1 MRIGISCHSTAGGS
15 GILATELGLA
25 LAKRGH
31 MVHFVTTDPP
41 FRLQGFHKNIVC
53 HTVNLVPYPL
63 FRHLPFTLALATKLF
78 EVATEHDIQLWHVH
92 YAIPYAA
99 CAVIAREMMPEEKPF
114 HIVTTLHGT
123 DITLVGSDP
132 SYFHLTKFAME
143 RSCRI
148 TAVSNWL
155 AEETQSTFNL
165 SKPIHTIYN
174 FVNVERFNVP
184 LADRRSLAADDEKII
199 MHISNFRPVKRVTDV
214 VRTFKKVLEHVNA
227 RLIMVGDGPERISA
241 TGVARQLGIGDR
253 ITYLGNYE
261 AVESILPHADLLFQP
276 SEHESFGLV
285 PLEGM
290 VSGVPVLG
298 TASGGI
304 REVVEHGV
312 TGYLCEVGDIEAM
325 TRYALDIL
333 RNEQEAREMGAKGR
347 ERARALFSEEKI
359 VDQYEQ
365 LYEDCMT
372 RGPETLDDV
381 SADDADGRR

>member
-15 GILATELGLA
+15 GILATELGIA

-31 MVHFVTTDPP
+31 TIHFVTTEPP
-41 FRLQGFHKNIVC
+41 FRLRGFYRNIFS
-53 HTVNLVPYPL
+53 HTVNVVPYPL
-63 FRHLPFTLALATKLF
+63 FRYPPFTLAISAKMF
-78 EVATEHDIQLWHVH
+78 EVAKEHDIELWHVH

-99 CAVIAREMMPEEKPF
+99 CAVIAREMMPADKRF

-155 AEETQSTFNL
+155 AKETQAAFEL

-174 FVNVERFNVP
+174 FVNLDRFNAP
-184 LADRRSLAADDEKII
+184 LANRQSLAGDDEKIV

-214 VRTFKKVLEHVNA
+214 VRTFKKILDRVNA

-241 TGVARQLGIGDR
+241 AGVARQLGVSDK
-253 ITYLGNYE
+253 ITYLGNNE
-261 AVESILPHADLLFQP
+261 AVESILPLADLVFQP

-285 PLEGM
+285 PLEAM
-290 VSGVPVLG
+290 LSGVPVLG
-298 TASGGI
+298 TASGGVC
-304 REVVEHGV
+304 EVVEHGV
-312 TGYLCEVGDIEAM
+312 TGYLCEVGDTDAMARCALEVLQNEAK
-325 TRYALDIL
+325 
-333 RNEQEAREMGAKGR
+333 AREMGIKG
-347 ERARALFSEEKI
+347 RARARELFAEEKI
-359 VDQYEQ
+359 VDEYEA
-365 LYEDCMT
+365 LYQDCLT
-372 RGPETLDDV
+372 SRHETL
-381 SADDADGRR
+381 

>member
-31 MVHFVTTDPP
+31 MVHFVTTEPP
-41 FRLQGFHKNIVC
+41 FRLRGFYENIVC

-63 FRHLPFTLALATKLF
+63 FTHLPFTLALSTKMF
-78 EVATEHDIQLWHVH
+78 EVATEHDIELWHVH
-92 YAIPYAA
+92 YALPYAA
-99 CAVIAREMMPEEKPF
+99 CAVIAREMMPKERPF

-132 SYFHLTKFAME
+132 SYFPLTKFAME

-155 AEETQSTFNL
+155 AEETQATFNL
-165 SKPIHTIYN
+165 SKPVHTIHN
-174 FVNVERFNVP
+174 FVNVERFNVSP
-184 LADRRSLAADDEKII
+184 ANRQSLADDDEKII

-214 VRTFKKVLEHVNA
+214 VRTFRKVLGQVNA

-241 TGVARQLGIGDR
+241 TGVARQLGVSDK
-253 ITYLGNYE
+253 ITYLGNNE
-261 AVESILPHADLLFQP
+261 TVESILPLADLVFQP

-285 PLEGM
+285 PLEAM
-290 VSGVPVLG
+290 LSSIPVLG
-298 TASGGI
+298 TASGGV

-325 TRYALDIL
+325 TRYAIEIL
-333 RNEQEAREMGAKGR
+333 GDTKKAREMGAKGR
-347 ERARALFSEEKI
+347 ARAQALFSEEKI

-365 LYEDCMT
+365 LYQDCFT
-372 RGPETLDDV
+372 RGPET
-381 SADDADGRR
+381 R